1 MLRSTFLR
9 YALAMLGA
17 LTVALGARAQATGP
31 DALIQ
36 QVSKEVIDALKT
48 DKAIQSGDVDRI
60 ISFVDTKVMPHVNF
74 QRMTAA
80 AVGRSWRNAT
90 PEQKQRLQEEFKLLI
105 VRTYAGA
112 LREVKPQTTVELR
125 PFRGSAE
132 DKEAVVR
139 TLVKGAGEPIQL
151 DYRLEKAD
159 SGWKVY
165 DINVLGVW
173 MVDQY
178 RNMFAQEI
186 NASGIDALI
195 TKLAERNKA
204 GGKS

>member
-17 LTVALGARAQATGP
+17 LTVASGSHAQASGP
-31 DALIQ
+31 DTLIR
-36 QVSKEVIDALKT
+36 QVSAEVVDALKN
-48 DKAIQSGDVDRI
+48 DKAIQSGDVGRI
-60 ISFVDTKVMPHVNF
+60 LEFVDAKVMPHVDF
-74 QRMTAA
+74 QRMTAS
-80 AVGRSWRNAT
+80 AVGRPWRNAT
-90 PEQKQRLQEEFKLLI
+90 PEQKQRLQEEFKVLI

-112 LREVKPQTTVELR
+112 LREVKPQTTVELK

-139 TLVKGAGEPIQL
+139 TLVKAGGEPIQL
-151 DYRLEKAD
+151 DYRLEKTD

-165 DINVLGVW
+165 DMNVLGVW

-186 NASGIDALI
+186 NAGGVDALI
-195 TKLAERNKA
+195 SKLAERNKTA
-204 GGKS
+204 GKS